1 MSYYSYTQGESR
13 LGNFP
18 FMLIGVSYK
27 KHWNNKKSDHS
38 SMSEHKKKKS
48 KPDNTNTLKI

>member
-27 KHWNNKKSDHS
+27 KHWNKKSEHS

-48 KPDNTNTLKI
+48 KPNHTNTLKI